1 MSIESYTSYVQGKK
15 GLQTIYKKRNNRIN
29 WVMVSMVVSSAVDH
43 RFEPPVS
50 QTRDKHAA
58 LKRKSKDSMLQKQES
73 VEQQVF
79 LQNVVSVN

>member
-58 LKRKSKDSMLQKQES
+58 LKRKSKDSMLQNQES